1 MFNLFG
7 KKKKADPNAPIYSAD
22 NPLFKRFPLNDT
34 QKAQVKEKI
43 DNILTNLLIEGAAE
57 ELTKAQTAYPENPVY
72 LKKLQFDN
80 MGWKKVEEEQRL
92 DAYVDEKTGNYLLAY
107 QEVPN
112 GSLEKMDI
120 NQEFPLYRDWLRDQ
134 FVQMDGGLISC
145 EIYNENGIFAYESIA
160 KAPRPQGET
169 GMDYHY
175 FLTIHNKAD
184 NRLDQLRMTL
194 KELGDTGMRDNLI
207 IHPLEAVLGMDM
219 MEIAKYFRQDPYE
232 PEFGEG
238 NVRNASELEEFDYL
252 FPFHP
257 LSVLRMQL
265 RPRLLKSLKYLD
277 KMPEGQNDI
286 DDIEVEF
293 EEL

>member
-22 NPLFKRFPLNDT
+22 NPLFKLFPLSEAH
-34 QKAQVKEKI
+34 KAQVKEKI
-43 DNILTNLLIEGAAE
+43 DGILSEMLIEGAAE
-57 ELTKAQTAYPENPVY
+57 ELLKVQTDYPETLSY
-72 LKKLQFDN
+72 LKKLQLDT
-80 MGWKKVEEEQRL
+80 MGWKKVEEEERL

-112 GSLEKMDI
+112 GALDKMDI
-120 NQEFPLYRDWLRDQ
+120 KQEFPLYRDWMRNQ
-134 FVQMDGGLISC
+134 FVQLGGGLISC
-145 EIYNENGIFAYESIA
+145 EIYNENCIFAYESIC
-160 KAPRPQGET
+160 KAPKQQDEKGI
-169 GMDYHY
+169 DYHY
-175 FLTIHNKAD
+175 FLSIHNKVD
-184 NRLDQLRMTL
+184 NRLDQIRLTL
-194 KELGDTGMRDNLI
+194 KELGDTGMRDNLLM
-207 IHPLEAVLGMDM
+207 HPLVDISGLDM
-219 MEIAKYFRQDPYE
+219 LEIGKYYRQDPYE
-232 PEFGEG
+232 PEFNEG

-257 LSVLRMQL
+257 LSVLRMEL

-277 KMPEGQNDI
+277 KMPEGQTDI